1 MIKLQKFEVAKM
13 VSLDAI
19 KSAYT
24 VSVGGLHKVTF
35 SASEIGKGS
44 MGDKCLILVTQKG
57 DVKEFK
63 TLDAVHNFMSD
74 VGILSFT
81 VCGITG

>member
-1 MIKLQKFEVAKM
+1 MIRLQKFEVAKM

-24 VSVGGLHKVTF
+24 VSVDGKHKVTF
-35 SASEIGKGS
+35 SSNEHSRESYGN
-44 MGDKCLILVTQKG
+44 KCLVLITQKG

-63 TLDAVHNFMSD
+63 TLDAVRNFMSD
-74 VGILSFT
+74 VGIHSFT
-81 VCGITG
+81 VCG